1 MKSNKFTGIFVCFLM
16 LLSVDMHAQL
26 NLPRGSQQATV
37 SQRIG
42 ITDIYIKYSR
52 PSVRNREV
60 WGKLVPYGMNDLRFG
75 TAKESPWR
83 AGANENTIV
92 KFTDDVSIEGKPLKA
107 GKYGLHMV
115 ISEDNTAT
123 IIFSKNY
130 TAWGSFFY
138 NPKEDALRVNVKA
151 KTIPFVEQLTF
162 DFTNVDATSAIASLK
177 WEKKQIPFK
186 IEVDVTKVVL
196 EDIRKKLQDQPG
208 FSRQTWEQAANF
220 SLNNGGDLNE
230 ALVWIDKAIAGQFFS
245 QKTFNN
251 LSIKAQI
258 LNKLGRVEEYG
269 KLMDEAASM
278 ANINQLN
285 RLGYTMINAKDYA
298 RAIKYLKRN
307 VANNPTSAN
316 AYDSLGE
323 AYKEAGDKK
332 NAVKALKK
340 SLSLNPPANVKA
352 NSEKLLRELGEM

>member
-1 MKSNKFTGIFVCFLM
+1 M
-16 LLSVDMHAQL
+16 LSFNLKAQL
-26 NLPRGSQQATV
+26 NLPRGSQLATV
-37 SQRIG
+37 SQRVG
-42 ITDIYIKYSR
+42 ITDVYIKYSR
-52 PSVRNREV
+52 PSVKGREV

-83 AGANENTIV
+83 AGANENTVI
-92 KFTDDVSIEGKPLKA
+92 KFTNDVSVEGKPLKA

-115 ISEDNTAT
+115 INTDNTAT
-123 IIFSKNY
+123 IIFSKNH

-138 NPKEDALRVNVKA
+138 DSSEDALRVNVKT
-151 KTIPFVEQLTF
+151 KTIPHVEQLTF
-162 DFTNVDATSAIASLK
+162 DFTNVDKASTVASLK

-186 IEVDVTKVVL
+186 IEVDVTNVVL
-196 EDIRKKLQDQPG
+196 EDIRKKLQSQSG
-208 FSRQTWEQAANF
+208 FSRQTWEQAANY

-230 ALVWIDKAIAGQFFS
+230 ALGWVNNAIEGQFYS
-245 QKTFNN
+245 QKTFRN

-269 KLMDEAASM
+269 KLMDEAASI
-278 ANINQLN
+278 ANTNQLN
-285 RLGYTMINAKDYA
+285 QLGYAMLNAKDYP
-298 RAIKYLKRN
+298 RAIKYLKKN
-307 VANNPTSAN
+307 VDNNPTSAN

-323 AYKEAGDKK
+323 AYKAAGDKK

-352 NSEKLLRELGEM
+352 NSEKLLKELGEM